1 MIIKIHKISFV
12 IVVSLIFSFEVS
24 TQDLSPEFL
33 ASLPE
38 DVQAEI
44 LSTAQQ
50 NRTWKRHNIE
60 GHLLLFKNQSLLV

>member
-38 DVQAEI
+38 DVQAVFPSVTDHR
-44 LSTAQQ
+44 LGLNAGDSGYAL
-50 NRTWKRHNIE
+50 KHVPV
-60 GHLLLFKNQSLLV
+60 SL